1 MHRNTEFQDRQPG
14 DRATFSSV
22 IVPPQNAPS
31 GIALLAID
39 VDGTLVTEAN
49 QVLPGTREAVRRA
62 QGGGLE
68 VVLATGR
75 RYRTTQRVMEQL
87 GLSLPAVCLGGALTK
102 SAAGETL
109 HSEPFAAKEVD
120 ALLRHARG
128 RGLPLILQRDSDG
141 RGGPDFVVDAGV
153 PWNEETEYYVR
164 VGGESGSTDRAPER
178 TGYDDIL
185 VVGAFGSR
193 EELAGLERDF
203 IGDGAFATVLVPSK
217 RTPGWYLETILGH
230 VSKWTGLQ
238 RLAAHSGVSESAVC
252 AVGDAAN
259 DLPMIRSAGF
269 GVAMGNA
276 SPEVKEAADWVTG
289 SNDEGGLVPLIELL
303 VNAASSR

>member
-1 MHRNTEFQDRQPG
+1 M
-14 DRATFSSV
+14 
-22 IVPPQNAPS
+22 IVPPDKAPS

-49 QVLPGTREAVRRA
+49 QVLPDTREAVRRA
-62 QGGGLE
+62 QEGGLE

-75 RYRTTQRVMEQL
+75 RYRTTQRVLEEL
-87 GLSLPAVCLGGALTK
+87 GLSLAVVCLGGALTK
-102 SAAGETL
+102 SAAGKAL
-109 HSEPFAAKEVD
+109 HSAPFAASQVD
-120 ALLRHARG
+120 ALLRHARR
-128 RGLPLILQRDSDG
+128 RGLALILQRDSDG

-153 PWNEETEYYVR
+153 PWNEETKYYVA
-164 VGGESGSTDRAPER
+164 VGGESGSTDRAPDR
-178 TGYDDIL
+178 TGHDDIL
-185 VVGAFGSR
+185 VVGAFGSQK
-193 EELAGLERDF
+193 ELAGLERDF
-203 IGDGAFATVLVPSK
+203 IGEGAFATVLVPSK

-238 RLAAHSGVSESAVC
+238 RLAAHSDVSESAVC

-259 DLPMIRSAGF
+259 DLPMIRGAGF

-276 SPEVKEAADWVTG
+276 SPEVKDAADWVTG

-303 VNAASSR
+303 LNTASTR